1 MNDKDKQQND
11 AHVQSPVSS
20 GPNAENSRPSPES
33 PVPRPE
39 PSYGEITEGES
50 GASLW
55 QTIKT
60 ALRE

>member
-1 MNDKDKQQND
+1 MNDKDPQQND
-11 AHVQSPVSS
+11 IPAQSPVSNDLALD
-20 GPNAENSRPSPES
+20 NAGRSPES
-33 PVPRPE
+33 QSPRPE

-55 QTIKT
+55 KTIKT